1 MNKLFP
7 ILGFFMI
14 GFTLQAQ
21 QAPVTM
27 SLEECIDFALANNQT
42 IKNADLSLDISR
54 YKVGEILADGLPQI
68 SASADLGYNFKVPTS
83 FIPAE
88 FFGGEP
94 GTFSPVQFSPA
105 YNGSAGIDLNQMIF
119 DGSYFV
125 GLKASRTYTELSR
138 KDKIKSEIDVIESV
152 SKAYYLSLVNHDQ
165 LELIDK
171 TYGRLDSLLRD
182 TQGMKDAGF
191 AEQIDVDRIKVQYNN
206 AKVERDNYKRTL
218 ELSYALL
225 KFQMGMDINAPL
237 TLKDRIADIEFNVLE
252 ENFGSDF
259 DYADRIEFSQLQ
271 TNLDLVNLD
280 IKNTQVKYLPKID
293 LYGRYGAS
301 TGAGSFGDLTSF
313 GQNWFGLGVV
323 GLRLNVP
330 IFDGLRKSRM
340 IQQKRLQAQQI
351 EYSKDQLQSN
361 IDVQIQQAKTML
373 QKSVDNMVAQKE
385 NMDLA
390 ENVYRVAKIKYEA
403 GVGSNIEVVNA
414 DASFK
419 EAQTNYYNSVYG
431 ALVAKVD
438 LEKAYGKL
446 KDNK

>member
-1 MNKLFP
+1 MKRVYMLLVF
-7 ILGFFMI
+7 ISVI
-14 GFTLQAQ
+14 SSVSAQ
-21 QAPVTM
+21 SPVSM
-27 SLEECIDFALANNQT
+27 SLEECIQYAITNNQN

-54 YKVGEILADGLPQI
+54 YKVGEILADGLPQL

-94 GTFSPVQFSPA
+94 GTFQPVQFSPA
-105 YNGSAGIDLNQMIF
+105 YNGSAGIDLSQMMF

-125 GLKASRTYTELSR
+125 GLKASRTYTELAR
-138 KDKIKSEIDVIESV
+138 KDKIKSEIDVIEAV
-152 SKAYYLSLVNHDQ
+152 SKAYYLALVNHDQ
-165 LELIDK
+165 MELIEK

-182 TQGMKDAGF
+182 TRAMREAGF

-206 AKVERDNYKRTL
+206 AEVEKQNFGRAM

-225 KFQMGMDINAPL
+225 KFQMGMDINTPL
-237 TLKDRIADIEFNVLE
+237 ELKDRIADIEFNVLE
-252 ENFGSDF
+252 ENFGNDF
-259 DYADRIEFSQLQ
+259 SYTDRIEYSQLQ

-293 LYGRYGAS
+293 LYGRLGAS
-301 TGAGSFGDLTSF
+301 TGAGSFSDLTNF
-313 GQNWFGLGVV
+313 GDNWFGLGVV
-323 GLRLNVP
+323 GMRFNVP

-340 IQQKRLQAQQI
+340 IQQKRLQAKQI
-351 EYSKDQLQSN
+351 EISKDQLQKN
-361 IDVQIQQAKTML
+361 IDVQIQQARTTL
-373 QKSVDNMVAQKE
+373 QKSVDNMVAQRE
-385 NMDLA
+385 NMELA

-414 DASFK
+414 DASYK
-419 EAQTNYYNSVYG
+419 EAQTNYHSAVYN

-438 LEKAYGKL
+438 LEKAFGKL
-446 KDNK
+446 KDNN